1 MYVIYWKDIIY
12 YKGLNRDFSLMK
24 IRVLKIKK
32 NFIYLY
38 LYDFIKYL
46 RVVVLWCL
54 F

>member
-1 MYVIYWKDIIY
+1 MLYIERIIIY
-12 YKGLNRDFSLMK
+12 YKGLNRDFSLIK
-24 IRVLKIKK
+24 IRVLKKK
-32 NFIYLY
+32 NFICLY